1 MITLNVILELLD
13 LAEEQMTLVSVRQSK
28 RAKRLI
34 FKASI
39 SNGYE
44 IVLPNFYDDKWVIE
58 TIIKRKIKIENQIAQ
73 IIESRMELKPVSITL
88 PPTKET
94 WPVIYGTL
102 KKDALG
108 NIVEANGRLEL
119 ADKYDDVFW
128 GPTILQNWL
137 HIKATEYLPKRLDMV
152 SKKLGLPYNKVTIKR
167 QKTRWGSCSIRRN
180 INLNRNLMLMPG
192 DVIDYI
198 LHHELVHLKLLN
210 HSSKFWSELEEVFPG
225 YKNSVMRLHHFE
237 RNELPKW
244 TIV

>member
-1 MITLNVILELLD
+1 MITLNGILELLD
-13 LAEEQMTLVSVRQSK
+13 LSEEQMGLVSLRQSK

-39 SNGYE
+39 SNGFE

-58 TIIKRKIKIENQIAQ
+58 TIIKRKTKIEDQIAL

-102 KKDALG
+102 KRDAPD

-119 ADKYDDVFW
+119 ADKCDDVFW
-128 GPTILQNWL
+128 GPTVLQNWL
-137 HIKATEYLPKRLDMV
+137 HIKATEYLPKRLDLL
-152 SKKLGLPYNKVTIKR
+152 SKKLGLTYNKVTIKR

-192 DVIDYI
+192 DVVDYI
-198 LHHELVHLKLLN
+198 LHHELVHLKVLN
-210 HSSKFWSELEEVFPG
+210 HSSKFWSELEEAFPS
-225 YKNSVMRLHHFE
+225 YKNSVKQLRKFE

-244 TIV
+244 ALI

>member
-1 MITLNVILELLD
+1 MITLNGILELLD
-13 LAEEQMTLVSVRQSK
+13 LAEKQMGLVSLRQSK

-39 SNGYE
+39 SNGFE

-58 TIIKRKIKIENQIAQ
+58 TIIKRRTKIEDQIAL

-94 WPVIYGTL
+94 WSVIYGTL
-102 KKDALG
+102 KRAAPD

-119 ADKYDDVFW
+119 ADKCDDVFW
-128 GPTILQNWL
+128 GPTVLQNWL
-137 HIKATEYLPKRLDMV
+137 HIKATEYLPKRLDLL
-152 SKKLGLPYNKVTIKR
+152 SKKLGLTYNKVTIKR

-192 DVIDYI
+192 DVVDYI
-198 LHHELVHLKLLN
+198 LHHELVHLKVLN
-210 HSSKFWSELEEVFPG
+210 HSSKFWSELEEVSPG
-225 YKNSVMRLHHFE
+225 CKNSVMRLHHFE
-237 RNELPKW
+237 RKELPKW
-244 TIV
+244 AIL